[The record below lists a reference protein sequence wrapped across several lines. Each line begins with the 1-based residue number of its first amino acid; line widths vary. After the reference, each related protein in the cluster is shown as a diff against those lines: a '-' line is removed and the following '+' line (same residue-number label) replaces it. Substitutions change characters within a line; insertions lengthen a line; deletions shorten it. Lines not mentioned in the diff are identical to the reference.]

1 MARISDAEWVLLDL
15 LWKHGELT
23 ITQMVKL
30 LENTKGWSKHAII
43 SFLNKME
50 SKQLVYCH
58 QGDRAKVYSAAVERE
73 ETAVSESVSF
83 IDKVFHGKLGLMVS
97 NLVENDKLNDDE
109 IDELMSI
116 LEEKKRTNEH

>member
-58 QGDRAKVYSAAVERE
+58 HGDRAKVYSAAVERE

-116 LEEKKRTNEH
+116 LEEKKRNNEH